1 MLRSLTKYSQ
11 NREQDKQISDDRCV
25 LACTQYR
32 LSYFYLYLCTV
43 TTLSNSDSYT
53 FLFQALA
60 YISCGQT
67 WHLKMIPT
75 LV

>member
-53 FLFQALA
+53 FLCQALA
-60 YISCGQT
+60 YISFGQT